1 MPDPDLEKRGWGGG
15 LSSRLLDKGGGVQKI
30 FFQPLQPQFGLK
42 IREGACPLPPPPA
55 APLDL
60 PLGKILTDKAHV
72 LTSLSRIMYL
82 GLFIGNAKL
91 SKLELE
97 STEYFYFL
105 PA

>member
-1 MPDPDLEKRGWGGG
+1 MPDPDLEKRGWGG

-42 IREGACPLPPPPA
+42 IREGACPPPPA

-60 PLGKILTDKAHV
+60 PLGKILTDKARV
-72 LTSLSRIMYL
+72 LTSVSRIMYL

-91 SKLELE
+91 SKLKLE
-97 STEYFYFL
+97 STGYFHFL